1 MLSDVYP
8 CGLFSRR
15 VHGSGFL
22 WFQDSHLWPHI
33 AMTLGASDKLLNAIR
48 HPRSIQSG
56 APRGRI
62 RAIALSLKILDH
74 PYVQRSSVGGARA
87 TKEVA
92 RFKAAAWVEN
102 PALLLSALRRLNLLH
117 LCEGKWLA
125 GCVNTALQLSLLQ
138 NCMGLCSSV

>member
-8 CGLFSRR
+8 RGLFSRR

-33 AMTLGASDKLLNAIR
+33 AMTLGASNKLLNAIH

-62 RAIALSLKILDH
+62 HAIAFSLKILDH
-74 PYVQRSSVGGARA
+74 PYVQRSSVGGARE

-102 PALLLSALRRLNLLH
+102 PAILLSALRRLNLLH

-125 GCVNTALQLSLLQ
+125 GCVNTALQLSSLQ
-138 NCMGLCSSV
+138 NCMGLCSSI

>member
-1 MLSDVYP
+1 
-8 CGLFSRR
+8 
-15 VHGSGFL
+15 
-22 WFQDSHLWPHI
+22 
-33 AMTLGASDKLLNAIR
+33 MTLGVSDKLLNAMH

-62 RAIALSLKILDH
+62 RAIAFSLKILDH
-74 PYVQRSSVGGARA
+74 PYVQRSSVGGARE

-102 PALLLSALRRLNLLH
+102 PAILLSALRRLNLLH

-125 GCVNTALQLSLLQ
+125 GCVNTALQLSSLQ
-138 NCMGLCSSV
+138 NCMGLCSSI

>member
-1 MLSDVYP
+1 MLSDVYA

-125 GCVNTALQLSLLQ
+125 GCVNTALQLSSLQ